1 MGRPATSIPHK
12 EVICYCFFYLVFSF
26 WANIQCKNLLVSTYA
41 SETRDFQFESAYLV
55 FFKWANPGLF
65 LFIFVLFNNNLQKNC
80 RLQRE
85 SNSDRWSRRRAR
97 WPLYHH
103 HGHSIFCLNQ
113 LGFRQMTEYAKG
125 GGELSAFKSMKQ
137 KIKQTDQTDIFQ
149 SMKFCFY
156 FPTVCY
162 SCHGILTYIL
172 DCAVYTLQLCC
183 R

>member
-85 SNSDRWSRRRAR
+85 SNLDRRNRRQAH
-97 WPLYHH
+97 WPLNNHH
-103 HGHSIFCLNQ
+103 VWYMFGTLEQEFC
-113 LGFRQMTEYAKG
+113 AKCRKW
-125 GGELSAFKSMKQ
+125 ENSWASHVVLILIC
-137 KIKQTDQTDIFQ
+137 IKL
-149 SMKFCFY
+149 Y
-156 FPTVCY
+156 FVG
-162 SCHGILTYIL
+162 SSW
-172 DCAVYTLQLCC
+172 
-183 R
+183 